1 MARLEFVR
9 VYIDDMLCITNRNV
23 DVAGTNF
30 NVWNRHLAQLE
41 QVLERL
47 KEAGLKVNAKK
58 SFFGKQEL
66 EYLGYL

>member
-1 MARLEFVR
+1 MGLKNSPDIFQEKMSEFMAGLEFVR

-23 DVAGTNF
+23 DVAESDL

-47 KEAGLKVNAKK
+47 KGSWTEG
-58 SFFGKQEL
+58 
-66 EYLGYL
+66 